1 MKVVQVSFGI
11 YLKHLGKDNYEEDIW
26 IKKSSY
32 KKIKDEMPEGIP
44 THEFP
49 GDCGSV
55 IVEDRWEVEDLI
67 EVLPGFRKWKS
78 TGKYLEIHLRK
89 LYDDYGLD
97 YDAEQQEIAKYFH
110 ELLESAKEVPDSP
123 EEEDKMSL
131 NSLYEVVG
139 CDELGE
145 SVFAHCTSEELAQK
159 AIKLMVEGG
168 WDEDILQVRK
178 SNLHINEIIL
188 DDIPIN
194 LQDIPSY
201 LTDPMPLEE
210 QYTICDEDGYLE
222 GDIVLSMPELFEND
236 EDELL
241 DLMSNRLVGEP
252 LLTDIS
258 YRAIG
263 TTDDGDIIVRVHGS
277 IEECDGN
284 ATIPGEKSELDIVCE
299 KIKSAVLTA
308 GIDAVCDLTKVDVHG
323 KTLEEMEELVDDAID
338 EMTIMGLIPYF
349 KKYVVGK

>member
-1 MKVVQVSFGI
+1 
-11 YLKHLGKDNYEEDIW
+11 
-26 IKKSSY
+26 
-32 KKIKDEMPEGIP
+32 
-44 THEFP
+44 
-49 GDCGSV
+49 
-55 IVEDRWEVEDLI
+55 
-67 EVLPGFRKWKS
+67 
-78 TGKYLEIHLRK
+78 
-89 LYDDYGLD
+89 
-97 YDAEQQEIAKYFH
+97 
-110 ELLESAKEVPDSP
+110 
-123 EEEDKMSL
+123 MSL

-168 WDEDILQVRK
+168 WDEDMLQVRK

-194 LQDIPSY
+194 LQDTPSY

-222 GDIVLSMPELFEND
+222 GDITLSMSELIESD
-236 EDELL
+236 EEELL

-349 KKYVVGK
+349 KKYVVGKQETSYDD